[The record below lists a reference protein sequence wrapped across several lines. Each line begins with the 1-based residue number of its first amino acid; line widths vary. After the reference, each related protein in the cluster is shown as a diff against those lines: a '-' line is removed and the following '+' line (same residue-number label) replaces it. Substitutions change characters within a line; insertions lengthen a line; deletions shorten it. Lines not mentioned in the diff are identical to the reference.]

1 MTTYTPYPSVTFN
14 GVAYA
19 DDTLSSI
26 SISMGRRDIME
37 QPQPGYASINLVTDA
52 DTPLAIELSQPVL
65 IKIKDTAG
73 VDQTIFGG
81 TVSDIDIS
89 LSQYGSIGSIA
100 QYSITAVGPLAQ
112 LNRRLAGGL
121 NYAKEFDGTRIFNI
135 LHEVF
140 LTSWEDLA
148 PTLTWAELPATATW
162 DSFDGVGQALVAN
175 LVTDID
181 QPGQYEL
188 ELYND
193 GEANALSLVQIA
205 AQSGRGVLYEGPSG
219 ELFYDDFISRSLE
232 TALSLTAD
240 DINSKGLRTAAQW
253 SEIVND
259 ASVTYRAGTET
270 FSDGTSIFLYG
281 QQSGSRATVLHNAAD
296 ALQQA
301 EDFVASRAYPRM
313 YPETISLPLH
323 TPTMGNATRNA
334 LIAAHVST
342 LITTGALP
350 AVFGTTFQGYVEGV
364 NWQLTRYTA
373 DLTLTLSTQTETYPS
388 LNWFQIPV
396 TTTWASYT
404 PITDEWQ
411 DL

>member
-1 MTTYTPYPSVTFN
+1 
-14 GVAYA
+14 
-19 DDTLSSI
+19 
-26 SISMGRRDIME
+26 MGRRDIME
-37 QPQPGYASINLVTDA
+37 QPQPGYASVTLITDA
-52 DTPLAIELSQPVL
+52 DTPLDIQLSYPVL

-89 LSQYGSIGSIA
+89 LSAYGSVGSIA
-100 QYSITAVGPLAQ
+100 QYSITVVGPLAQ
-112 LNRRLAGGL
+112 LNRRTAGGM

-135 LHEVF
+135 LSEVF
-140 LTSWEDLA
+140 LTAWDDIG
-148 PTLTWAELPATATW
+148 PTITWAELPAVATW
-162 DSFDGVGQALVAN
+162 DSFDGVAEAVVAN

-181 QPGQYEL
+181 QPGQFEL

-205 AQSGRGVLYEGPSG
+205 AQSGRGVLYEGPTG
-219 ELFYDDFISRSLE
+219 ELFYDDYVSRTLE
-232 TALSLTAD
+232 TALPLTAD
-240 DINSKGLRTAAQW
+240 DINSKGLSTAAQW

-259 ASVTYRAGTET
+259 ASVSYRAGTET

-323 TPTMGNATRNA
+323 TPTMGNATRDA

-342 LITTGALP
+342 LITTAALP
-350 AVFGTTFQGYVEGV
+350 AVFGTTFQGYVEGI

-373 DLTLTLSTQTETYPS
+373 DLTLTVSEQTETYPS
-388 LNWFQIPV
+388 LIWFQIPV
-396 TTTWASYT
+396 TTTWAGYT
-404 PITDEWQ
+404 PITDRWM

>member
-1 MTTYTPYPSVTFN
+1 
-14 GVAYA
+14 
-19 DDTLSSI
+19 
-26 SISMGRRDIME
+26 ME
-37 QPQPGYASINLVTDA
+37 QPQPGYASINLITDA
-52 DTPLAIELSQPVL
+52 NTPLSVELSQPVL
-65 IKIKDTAG
+65 VKIKDTNN

-89 LSQYGSIGSIA
+89 LDQYGSIGSIA
-100 QYSITAVGPLAQ
+100 QYRITAVGALAQ
-112 LNRRLAGGL
+112 LNRRTAGGL

-135 LHEVF
+135 LSEVF
-140 LTSWEDLA
+140 LTAWEDVG
-148 PTLTWAELPATATW
+148 PTITWAQLPALATW
-162 DSFDGVGQALVAN
+162 DSFDGVAEAVVAN

-181 QPGQYEL
+181 QPGQFEL

-193 GEANALSLVQIA
+193 GEVPALGLVQIA
-205 AQSGRGVLYEGPSG
+205 AQSGRGVLYEGATG
-219 ELFYDDFISRSLE
+219 ELFYDDFASRASE
-232 TALSLTAD
+232 TALLLTEN
-240 DINSKGLRTAAQW
+240 DINSQGLRTAAQW

-259 ASVTYRAGTET
+259 ATVTYRAGTEN

-281 QQSGSRATVLHNAAD
+281 QQSGTRDTVLHNAAD

-323 TPTMGNATRNA
+323 SPTMGNATRNA

-342 LITTGALP
+342 LITTGDLP
-350 AVFGTTFQGYVEGV
+350 AVFGTTFQGYVEGI

-373 DLTLTLSTQTETYPS
+373 DLTLTLSTQTETYPN

-404 PITDEWQ
+404 PITDRWE

>member
-1 MTTYTPYPSVTFN
+1 MTTYTPFPSVLFN

-19 DDTLSSI
+19 DETLSSI

-52 DTPLAIELSQPVL
+52 NTPLAIELSQPVL

-81 TVSDIDIS
+81 TVSDIDIA
-89 LSQYGSIGSIA
+89 LDQYGSIGSIA

-112 LNRRLAGGL
+112 LNRRTAGGL
-121 NYAKEFDGTRIFNI
+121 GYAKEYDGTRIFNI
-135 LHEVF
+135 LSEVF
-140 LTSWEDLA
+140 LTAWDDLA
-148 PTLTWAELPATATW
+148 PTLEWDQLPATATW
-162 DSFDGVGQALVAN
+162 NSFDGVGEAVVAN
-175 LVTDID
+175 LVNDID
-181 QPGQYEL
+181 QPGQFEL
-188 ELYND
+188 EHYTD
-193 GEANALSLVQIA
+193 GQAIALQLLQIA
-205 AQSGRGVLYEGPSG
+205 AQSGRGVLYEGAGG
-219 ELFYDDFISRSLE
+219 ELFYDDYESRATE
-232 TALSLTAD
+232 VALPLTAD
-240 DINSKGLRTAAQW
+240 DINSRGLRTAAQW

-259 ASVTYRAGTET
+259 ASVSYRAGTEN

-281 QQSGSRATVLHNAAD
+281 QQSGTRATVLHNASD
-296 ALQQA
+296 AQQQA
-301 EDFVASRAYPRM
+301 EDFVKSRAYPM
-313 YPETISLPLH
+313 VYPETISLPLH
-323 TPTMGNATRNA
+323 SPTMGNVTRDA

-342 LITTGALP
+342 LVTTNALP
-350 AVFGTTFQGYVEGV
+350 AVFGTTFQGYVEGL

-373 DLTLTLSTQTETYPS
+373 DLTLTVSEQTETYPS
-388 LNWFQIPV
+388 LIWFQIPV

>member
-1 MTTYTPYPSVTFN
+1 
-14 GVAYA
+14 
-19 DDTLSSI
+19 
-26 SISMGRRDIME
+26 ME
-37 QPQPGYASINLVTDA
+37 QPQPGYASITLITDA
-52 DTPLAIELSQPVL
+52 DTPLSVELSQPVL
-65 IKIKDTAG
+65 VKIKDTNN

-89 LSQYGSIGSIA
+89 LDQYGSIGSIA
-100 QYSITAVGPLAQ
+100 QYRITAVGALAQ
-112 LNRRLAGGL
+112 LNRRTAGGS

-135 LHEVF
+135 LSEVF
-140 LTSWEDLA
+140 LTAWEDLA
-148 PTLTWAELPATATW
+148 PTLTWAQLPALATW
-162 DSFDGVGQALVAN
+162 DSFDGVAEAVVAN

-181 QPGQYEL
+181 QPGQFEL
-188 ELYND
+188 EAYND
-193 GEANALSLVQIA
+193 GEVTALGLVQIA
-205 AQSGRGVLYEGPSG
+205 AQSGRGVLYEGATG
-219 ELFYDDFISRSLE
+219 ELFYDDYVSRSLE
-232 TALSLTAD
+232 TALALTDD
-240 DINSKGLRTAAQW
+240 DINSQGLRTAAQW

-259 ASVTYRAGTET
+259 ATVTYRAGTEN

-281 QQSGSRATVLHNAAD
+281 QQSGTRDTVLHNAAD

-313 YPETISLPLH
+313 YPEQISLPLH
-323 TPTMGNATRNA
+323 SPTMGNATRNA

-342 LITTGALP
+342 LITTGDLP

-373 DLTLTLSTQTETYPS
+373 DLTLTLSTQTETYPN

-396 TTTWASYT
+396 TTTWAGYT
-404 PITDEWQ
+404 PSNTEWQ

>member
-1 MTTYTPYPSVTFN
+1 MTTYTPYPSVSFN
-14 GVAYA
+14 GVTYG
-19 DDTLSSI
+19 DETLSSI
-26 SISMGRRDIME
+26 SVTMGRRDIME
-37 QPQPGYASINLVTDA
+37 QPQPGYASINLITDA
-52 DTPLAIELSQPVL
+52 NTPLSVELSQPVL
-65 IKIKDTAG
+65 VKIKDTNG

-89 LSQYGSIGSIA
+89 LDQYGSIGSIA
-100 QYSITAVGPLAQ
+100 QYSITAVGALAQ
-112 LNRRLAGGL
+112 LNRRTAGGS

-135 LHEVF
+135 LSEVF
-140 LTSWEDLA
+140 LTAWNDLA
-148 PTLTWAELPATATW
+148 PTLTWAQLPALATW
-162 DSFDGVGQALVAN
+162 DSFDGVAEAVVAN

-181 QPGQYEL
+181 QPGQFEL
-188 ELYND
+188 EAYND
-193 GEANALSLVQIA
+193 GETLALGLVQIA
-205 AQSGRGVLYEGPSG
+205 AQSGRGVLYEGATG
-219 ELFYDDFISRSLE
+219 ELFYDDFVSRSLE
-232 TALSLTAD
+232 TALLLTDA
-240 DINSKGLRTAAQW
+240 DINSQGLRTAAQW

-259 ASVTYRAGTET
+259 ASVTYRAGTEN

-281 QQSGSRATVLHNAAD
+281 QQSGTRDTILHNAAD

-342 LITTGALP
+342 LITTGDLP
-350 AVFGTTFQGYVEGV
+350 AVFGTTFQGYVEGI

-373 DLTLTLSTQTETYPS
+373 DLTLTLSTQTETYPN
-388 LNWFQIPV
+388 LNWFQVPV
-396 TTTWASYT
+396 TTTWAGYT

>member
-1 MTTYTPYPSVTFN
+1 
-14 GVAYA
+14 
-19 DDTLSSI
+19 
-26 SISMGRRDIME
+26 MGRRDIME
-37 QPQPGYASINLVTDA
+37 QPQPGYASINLITDA
-52 DTPLAIELSQPVL
+52 DTPLSVELSQPVL
-65 IKIKDTAG
+65 VKIKDTNG

-89 LSQYGSIGSIA
+89 LDQYGSIGSIA
-100 QYSITAVGPLAQ
+100 QYSITAVGALAQ
-112 LNRRLAGGL
+112 LNRRTAGALG
-121 NYAKEFDGTRIFNI
+121 YAQEFDGTRIFNI
-135 LHEVF
+135 LSEVF
-140 LTSWEDLA
+140 LTAWDDLA
-148 PTLTWAELPATATW
+148 PTMTWAQLPAAATW
-162 DSFDGVGQALVAN
+162 DSFDGVAEAVVAN

-181 QPGQYEL
+181 QPGQFEL
-188 ELYND
+188 EAYTD
-193 GEANALSLVQIA
+193 GKTLALGLVQIA
-205 AQSGRGVLYEGPSG
+205 AQSGRGVLYEGATG
-219 ELFYDDFISRSLE
+219 ELFYDDFVSRSLE
-232 TALSLTAD
+232 TALSLTDA
-240 DINSKGLRTAAQW
+240 DINSQGLRTAAQW

-259 ASVTYRAGTET
+259 ATVTYGAGAAT

-281 QQSGSRATVLHNAAD
+281 QQSGTRDTVLENAAD

-342 LITTGALP
+342 LITTGDLP
-350 AVFGTTFQGYVEGV
+350 AVFGTTFQGYVEGI

-373 DLTLTLSTQTETYPS
+373 DLTLTLSTQTETYPN

-396 TTTWASYT
+396 TTTWAGYT
-404 PITDEWQ
+404 PNTDEWQ

>member
-1 MTTYTPYPSVTFN
+1 MTTYTPLPSVLFN
-14 GVAYA
+14 GNAYA

-37 QPQPGYASINLVTDA
+37 QPQPGYASINLITDA
-52 DTPLAIELSQPVL
+52 NTPLAIELSQPVL
-65 IKIKDTAG
+65 IKIKDTNN

-89 LSQYGSIGSIA
+89 LSQFGAVGSIA

-112 LNRRLAGGL
+112 LNRRTAGAL
-121 NYAKEFDGTRIFNI
+121 NYAQEFDGTRIFNI
-135 LHEVF
+135 LSEVF
-140 LTSWEDLA
+140 LTAWQDIA
-148 PTLTWAELPATATW
+148 PNITWAQLPATATW
-162 DSFDGVGQALVAN
+162 DSFDGVAEALVAN

-181 QPGQYEL
+181 QPGQFEL
-188 ELYND
+188 KAYSD
-193 GEANALSLVQIA
+193 GETVALDLLQIA

-219 ELFYDDFISRSLE
+219 ELFYDDYASRVAE
-232 TALSLTAD
+232 TALALTAD
-240 DINSKGLRTAAQW
+240 DINSQGLRTAAQW

-270 FSDGTSIFLYG
+270 FADGTSIFLYG

-301 EDFVASRAYPRM
+301 KDFVESRSYPRM
-313 YPETISLPLH
+313 YPDTISLPLH
-323 TPTMGNATRNA
+323 SPTMSNATRNA

-342 LITTGALP
+342 LLTTAALP
-350 AVFGTTFQGYVEGV
+350 AVFGTTFQGYVEGI

-373 DLTLTLSTQTETYPS
+373 DLTLTLSTQTETYPN

-396 TTTWASYT
+396 TTTWAGYT
-404 PITDEWQ
+404 PNTDRWV

>member
-1 MTTYTPYPSVTFN
+1 
-14 GVAYA
+14 
-19 DDTLSSI
+19 
-26 SISMGRRDIME
+26 MGRRDIME
-37 QPQPGYASINLVTDA
+37 QPQPGYASINLITDA
-52 DTPLAIELSQPVL
+52 NTPLSVELSQPVL
-65 IKIKDTAG
+65 VKIKDTNG

-89 LSQYGSIGSIA
+89 LDQYGSIGSIA
-100 QYSITAVGPLAQ
+100 QYSITAVGALAQ
-112 LNRRLAGGL
+112 LNRRTAGGQ
-121 NYAKEFDGTRIFNI
+121 NYAKEFDGDRIFNI
-135 LHEVF
+135 LSEVF
-140 LTSWEDLA
+140 LTAWEDIA
-148 PTLTWAELPATATW
+148 PNITWAQLPAVATW
-162 DSFDGVGQALVAN
+162 DSFDGVAEALVAN

-181 QPGQYEL
+181 QPGQFEL
-188 ELYND
+188 EAYND
-193 GEANALSLVQIA
+193 GEAPALGLVQIA
-205 AQSGRGVLYEGPSG
+205 AQSGRGVLYEGATG
-219 ELFYDDFISRSLE
+219 ELFYDDYVSRSLE
-232 TALSLTAD
+232 TALLLSDD
-240 DINSKGLRTAAQW
+240 DINSQGLRTAAQW

-259 ASVTYRAGTET
+259 ATVTYRAGTEN

-281 QQSGSRATVLHNAAD
+281 QQSGTRDTILHNAAD

-342 LITTGALP
+342 LITTAALP
-350 AVFGTTFQGYVEGV
+350 AVFGTTFQGYVEGI

-373 DLTLTLSTQTETYPS
+373 DLTLTLSTQTETYPN

-404 PITDEWQ
+404 PITDKWQ

>member
-1 MTTYTPYPSVTFN
+1 
-14 GVAYA
+14 
-19 DDTLSSI
+19 
-26 SISMGRRDIME
+26 ME
-37 QPQPGYASINLVTDA
+37 QPQPGYASVNLITDA
-52 DTPLAIELSQPVL
+52 DTPLDIELSYPVL

-81 TVSDIDIS
+81 TVSDIDIA
-89 LSQYGSIGSIA
+89 LNQYGSVGSIA
-100 QYSITAVGPLAQ
+100 QYSITVVGALAQ
-112 LNRRLAGGL
+112 LNRRTAGGM

-135 LHEVF
+135 LSEVF
-140 LTSWEDLA
+140 LTAWDDIG
-148 PTLTWAELPATATW
+148 PTITWAELPAVATW
-162 DSFDGVGQALVAN
+162 DSFDGVAEAVVAN

-181 QPGQYEL
+181 QPGQFEL
-188 ELYND
+188 EAYND
-193 GEANALSLVQIA
+193 GEANALELVQIA
-205 AQSGRGVLYEGPSG
+205 AQSGRGVLYEGPTG
-219 ELFYDDFISRSLE
+219 ELFYDDYQSRTLE
-232 TALSLTAD
+232 TALPLTAD

-323 TPTMGNATRNA
+323 TPTMGNATRDA

-342 LITTGALP
+342 LITTAALP
-350 AVFGTTFQGYVEGV
+350 AVFGTTFQGYVEGI

-373 DLTLTLSTQTETYPS
+373 DLTLTVSEQTETYPS
-388 LNWFQIPV
+388 LIWFQIPV
-396 TTTWASYT
+396 TTTWAGYT
-404 PITDEWQ
+404 PNTDRWM

>member
-1 MTTYTPYPSVTFN
+1 
-14 GVAYA
+14 
-19 DDTLSSI
+19 
-26 SISMGRRDIME
+26 ME
-37 QPQPGYASINLVTDA
+37 QPQPGYASINLITDA
-52 DTPLAIELSQPVL
+52 NTPLSVELSQPVL
-65 IKIKDTAG
+65 VKIKDTNG

-89 LSQYGSIGSIA
+89 LDQYGSIGSIA
-100 QYSITAVGPLAQ
+100 QYSITAVGALAQ
-112 LNRRLAGGL
+112 LNRRTAGGS

-135 LHEVF
+135 LHDVF

-148 PTLTWAELPATATW
+148 PTLTWAQLPALATW
-162 DSFDGVGQALVAN
+162 DSFDGVAEAVVAN

-181 QPGQYEL
+181 QPGQFEL

-193 GEANALSLVQIA
+193 GEALALGLVQIA
-205 AQSGRGVLYEGPSG
+205 AQSGRGVLYEGATG
-219 ELFYDDFISRSLE
+219 ELFYDDFVSRSLE
-232 TALSLTAD
+232 TALPLTDA
-240 DINSKGLRTAAQW
+240 DINSQGLRTAAQW

-259 ASVTYRAGTET
+259 ASVTYRAGTES
-270 FSDGTSIFLYG
+270 FSDGASIFLYG
-281 QQSGSRATVLHNAAD
+281 QQSGTRDTVLHNAAD

-323 TPTMGNATRNA
+323 SPTMGNATRNA

-342 LITTGALP
+342 LITTGDLP
-350 AVFGTTFQGYVEGV
+350 AVFGTTFQGYVEGI

-373 DLTLTLSTQTETYPS
+373 DLTLTLSTQTETYPN

-396 TTTWASYT
+396 TTTWAGYT
-404 PITDEWQ
+404 PSNTEWQ

>member
-1 MTTYTPYPSVTFN
+1 VTTYTPYPSVSFN
-14 GVAYA
+14 GVTYA

-37 QPQPGYASINLVTDA
+37 QPQPGYASITLVTDA
-52 DTPLAIELSQPVL
+52 DTPLDIELSYPVL

-89 LSQYGSIGSIA
+89 LSAYGSVGSIA
-100 QYSITAVGPLAQ
+100 QYSITVVGPLAQ
-112 LNRRLAGGL
+112 LNRRTAGGT

-135 LHEVF
+135 LHDVF
-140 LTSWEDLA
+140 LTSWEDIG
-148 PTLTWAELPATATW
+148 PTITWAELPAVATW
-162 DSFDGVGQALVAN
+162 DSFDGVAEALVAN

-181 QPGQYEL
+181 QPGQFEL

-193 GEANALSLVQIA
+193 GEANALELVQIA

-219 ELFYDDFISRSLE
+219 ELFYDDYVSRTLE
-232 TALSLTAD
+232 TALLLTAD
-240 DINSKGLRTAAQW
+240 DINSRGLRTAAQW

-323 TPTMGNATRNA
+323 TPTMGNATRDA

-342 LITTGALP
+342 LITTNALP
-350 AVFGTTFQGYVEGV
+350 AVFGTTFQGYVEGI

-373 DLTLTLSTQTETYPS
+373 DLTLTVSEQTETYPS
-388 LNWFQIPV
+388 LIWFQIPV
-396 TTTWASYT
+396 TTTWAGYT
-404 PITDEWQ
+404 PNTDRWM

>member
-1 MTTYTPYPSVTFN
+1 MTTYTPFPLVLFN
-14 GVAYA
+14 NVGYA

-37 QPQPGYASINLVTDA
+37 QPQPGYASINLVTSA
-52 DTPLAIELSQPVL
+52 STPLAIELSQPVL
-65 IKIKDTAG
+65 IKIKDTNN

-89 LSQYGSIGSIA
+89 LSQFGAVGSIA

-112 LNRRLAGGL
+112 LNRRTAGGQ

-135 LHEVF
+135 LSEVF
-140 LTSWEDLA
+140 LTAWQDIGPTIQWEQ
-148 PTLTWAELPATATW
+148 LPATATW
-162 DSFDGVGQALVAN
+162 DSFDGVAEALVAN

-181 QPGQYEL
+181 QPGQFEL
-188 ELYND
+188 QAYNS
-193 GEANALSLVQIA
+193 GETVALDLVQIA
-205 AQSGRGVLYEGPSG
+205 AQSGRGVLYEGPTG
-219 ELFYDDFISRSLE
+219 ELFYDDYASRSAE
-232 TALSLTAD
+232 TALALTAD
-240 DINSKGLRTAAQW
+240 DINSRGLRTAAQW

-259 ASVTYRAGTET
+259 ASVIYHAGTET

-281 QQSGSRATVLHNAAD
+281 QQSGSRTTVLHNASD

-301 EDFVASRAYPRM
+301 EDFVFSRAYPRM

-342 LITTGALP
+342 LITTAALP
-350 AVFGTTFQGYVEGV
+350 AVFGTTFQGYVEGI

-373 DLTLTLSTQTETYPS
+373 DLTLTLSTQTETYPN
-388 LNWFQIPV
+388 LIWFQIPV
-396 TTTWASYT
+396 STTWAGYT
-404 PITDEWQ
+404 PNTDRWE